1 MSPHRD
7 RIDAFNA
14 RCKAKHETVEMVDGR
29 VYSSDDNW
37 QTIWLRKPTG
47 WRPGH
52 MSPARRIT
60 DKEEADLI
68 RFIAVAQSSAGPA

>member
-1 MSPHRD
+1 MSAAP
-7 RIDAFNA
+7 
-14 RCKAKHETVEMVDGR
+14 KVETIEMVDGR

-37 QTIWLRKPTG
+37 QTIWLRKPTK
-47 WRPGH
+47 WKPGH
-52 MSPARRIT
+52 MGPCHKII